1 MLARLLDV
9 YPQRVVWGLSYAYGY
24 FQLGL
29 AQKAETELLE
39 LGKNYQDLPE
49 VINLRGLILLS
60 QERWHKVLHLS
71 ARGRILYPH
80 MPEFYVQGAYAFE
93 KLKDYS
99 QALHLWEGAPS
110 CIRSYPLYHYN
121 VARCQAFLGEI
132 QGAES
137 SLRVALTLD
146 PKLASTIRKE
156 ACLRPC
162 LSKLALKS

>member
-1 MLARLLDV
+1 MLAKLLDV

-29 AQKAETELLE
+29 AQKSETELLE
-39 LGKNYQDLPE
+39 LGKNYQELPE
-49 VINLRGLILLS
+49 VMNLRGMLLLS
-60 QERWHKVLHLS
+60 QQKWDKSLKLS

-93 KLKDYS
+93 HLKDYT
-99 QALHLWEGAPS
+99 QALELWLGAPT
-110 CIRSYPLYHYN
+110 CIRTYPLYHYN

-146 PKLASTIRKE
+146 PKLASTLHKE
-156 ACLRPC
+156 PCLRPC
-162 LSKLALKS
+162 LSKLALKA

>member
-1 MLARLLDV
+1 MLAKLLDI

-29 AQKAETELLE
+29 AKKAESELLE
-39 LGKNYQDLPE
+39 LGKNYQELPE
-49 VINLRGLILLS
+49 VMNIRGLIWLS
-60 QERWHKVLHLS
+60 QQRWHKVIDLS
-71 ARGRILYPH
+71 AQGRILYPH

-93 KLKDYS
+93 KLNAYGR
-99 QALHLWEGAPS
+99 ALKLWEEAPY

-121 VARCQAFLGEI
+121 VARCQAYLGKI

-146 PKLASTIRKE
+146 PKLASTIRQE

-162 LSKLALKS
+162 LSKLALKD